1 MYCVFTQKNTYNFFE
16 YAVYY
21 AIIRIIIDILRVICY
36 NIRRYRK
43 RGERMGTTTI
53 YRINETGRTIN
64 IAQSVNDTDESIHG
78 AVLNTRTYTFD
89 ELMNQHKVFC
99 EHTEPYDA
107 FKDRLNSTLRIDK
120 SIEVST
126 DDMIARFIA
135 EYGENIFFRGY
146 VSSVIEFYDKERHVL
161 LKPNDVV
168 IAKLNRRK
176 IQDEVSRKLM
186 AYMDTQ
192 FALMCSDA
200 YFSHKST
207 MEHFMIQSGRTI
219 VAADDYT
226 FNVFRESDNCL
237 LTILAE
243 IGQLVHH
250 NKWIVCECGF
260 CHKLFLG
267 TEREVCCHSA
277 ECIEAQKQQK
287 EAIYKEN
294 TKAYSAVKRDY
305 DAYVRRYKKVLVE
318 AGIEKYHPAEFD
330 DFMQA
335 KQERMEDMDKLK
347 KRLIRN
353 GLPTKELEKLS
364 AKYKAEM
371 KALAEELVERFGKKV

>member
-1 MYCVFTQKNTYNFFE
+1 
-16 YAVYY
+16 
-21 AIIRIIIDILRVICY
+21 
-36 NIRRYRK
+36 
-43 RGERMGTTTI
+43 MGITTI
-53 YRINETGRTIN
+53 YRINETDRTIN
-64 IAQSVNDTDESIHG
+64 IAQSVNDTDESLHG
-78 AVLNTRTYTFD
+78 AVLNTRMYTFD

-107 FKDRLNSTLRIDK
+107 FKDRLNSALRIDK

-126 DDMIARFIA
+126 DDMIARFVA
-135 EYGENIFFRGY
+135 EYGENVFFRGF
-146 VSSVIEFYDKERHVL
+146 VSAVIDLYDTERYQL

-168 IAKLNRRK
+168 IAKLNRNK
-176 IQDEVSRKLM
+176 IQTGISERIN
-186 AYMDTQ
+186 AFFDTQ
-192 FALMCSDA
+192 LSLLSSEA
-200 YFSHKST
+200 YFNYNMT
-207 MEHFMIQSGRTI
+207 MEQFSLSSGRTVI
-219 VAADDYT
+219 AADDYT
-226 FNVFRESDNCL
+226 FNVFHESYNCL

-243 IGQLVHH
+243 IGQLVHK
-250 NKWIVCECGF
+250 NKWTVCECGF

-267 TEREVCCHSA
+267 TEGEVCCHSA

-353 GLPTKELEKLS
+353 GLPTKELEDLS
-364 AKYKAEM
+364 AKYKAEI
-371 KALAEELVERFGKKV
+371 KAVVEELVEKFGRKV